1 MEADERKNQEPLE
14 ELVVRVR
21 ADGCSAA
28 GMSELYSRVTL
39 FIRMLVRKYQGVAD
53 LDDLKQEAFLS
64 LYSAVRG
71 FEPGAGKFLTH
82 AEYWIHARIRRYI
95 QQSGAVVRVS
105 AGRDMIVRR
114 YQRFCNEFE
123 AAHGR
128 EPEPVEVSAALYID
142 LKQAE
147 ELRSLA
153 RVRQTVSLDAPSA
166 GLDRIGGETVGDML
180 PASEN
185 LEENVIE
192 QMQREECSREVWA
205 CVDELDPEQAA
216 IIRARYQYSATLE
229 EAGRW
234 CGLTASEARTKQSK
248 AIRRLRKWDYR
259 ERLARFLPEY
269 EEIYGDGLRGNGVE
283 RFQRTWTSSTER
295 AALRLVE

>member
-14 ELVVRVR
+14 VLVIRVR

-28 GMSELYSRVTL
+28 GMSELYSRVAL

-53 LDDLKQEAFLS
+53 LDDLQQEAFLS

-71 FEPGAGKFLTH
+71 FEPEAGKFLTY

-95 QQSGAVVRVS
+95 QQSGAVVRLS
-105 AGRDMIVRR
+105 AGRDMLVRR

-128 EPEPVEVSAALYID
+128 EPEPVEVSATLYID
-142 LKQAE
+142 LERAE

-153 RVRQTVSLDAPSA
+153 RVRQTVSLDAPIA
-166 GLDRIGGETVGDML
+166 GLDGIDGETVGDML
-180 PASEN
+180 PASGN

-205 CVDELDPEQAA
+205 CVDELEPEQAA

-229 EAGRW
+229 QAGQL
-234 CGLTASEARTKQSK
+234 CGLTALEARSKQSK
-248 AIRRLRKWDYR
+248 ALWRLRKWDYR
-259 ERLARFLPEY
+259 ERLARFLPEN
-269 EEIYGDGLRGNGVE
+269 EEIYGDGLRGNGLE

-295 AALRLVE
+295 AALRLAE